1 MSMTKSIEVS
11 RNGMAQI
18 MVMGAAT
25 RLIQSLS
32 SLIFKSL
39 LDFSIVCLCH
49 FLSNHGLSTLKQIIQ
64 CRCTLHGST
73 VTWEKLI
80 GSTNN
85 YVMSVHQSAKLIGL
99 RYKNPLQYLKLG
111 SKSCTG

>member
-85 YVMSVHQSAKLIGL
+85 YVMSVHVRSAVYFLTF
-99 RYKNPLQYLKLG
+99 
-111 SKSCTG
+111 SF